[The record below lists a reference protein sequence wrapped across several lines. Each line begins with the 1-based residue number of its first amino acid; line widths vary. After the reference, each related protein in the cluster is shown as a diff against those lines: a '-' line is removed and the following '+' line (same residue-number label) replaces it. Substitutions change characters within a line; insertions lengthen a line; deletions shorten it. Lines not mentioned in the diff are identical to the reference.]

1 MAVEV
6 RPVSSGRE
14 RRAFVDLPFRLHA
27 GTPWVPPLKL
37 ERRQFLSKRFSPFAK
52 RMDWQ
57 LFLAH
62 RDGRV
67 VGRVS
72 AHVDHAYNRHHGAR
86 WGWFGFFECEDDP
99 EAATALLAAAEAW
112 LRERG
117 MERMVGPA
125 DFSMND
131 ESGIVVEG
139 HDERPMI
146 RQPWH
151 PRYYQRLCEDAGLA
165 KEVDLLMWR
174 LEIADREKML
184 PLMFELADAARDKHR
199 VTLRRMSRR
208 RLRRDLDI
216 FAEIY
221 NRAWRRNWGFVPYD
235 KHDLDAYGQEL
246 QLVFDKDWFMVAEID
261 GEPIA
266 IAITV
271 PDVNLVLERMN
282 GRLLPFGWWHWLRRK
297 KIVDRVRVGFLGVKP
312 EHQHTGVAALLYVEH
327 FDTSAAH
334 PRIKGGEMGWIL
346 ETNRAMNRGMEA
358 MNGRVVKK
366 YRVYGRE
373 LGPAGAGAG
382 VGAASGAVAGS

>member
-1 MAVEV
+1 MPVEV
-6 RPVSSGRE
+6 RPVTT
-14 RRAFVDLPFRLHA
+14 RRQRKDFIDLPFRLHA

-37 ERRQFLSKRFSPFAK
+37 ERLLFLSKRLSPFAK
-52 RMDWQ
+52 RIDWQ

-72 AHVDHAYNRHHGAR
+72 AHVDHAYNRHHDAR
-86 WGWFGFFECEDDP
+86 WGWFGFFECEDDQ
-99 EAATALLAAAEAW
+99 EVATALLAAAETW

-117 MERMVGPA
+117 MERMEGPA
-125 DFSMND
+125 DFTMND

-139 HDERPMI
+139 HELRPMI

-151 PRYYQRLCEDAGLA
+151 PPFYQRLCEGAGLD
-165 KEVDLLMWR
+165 KEVDLLMWE
-174 LEIADREKML
+174 LEISDREKML
-184 PLMFELADAARDKHR
+184 PIMFELAEGAREKHG

-221 NRAWRRNWGFVPYD
+221 NRAWQRNFGFVPYD
-235 KHDLDAYGQEL
+235 EHDLDAYAQEL
-246 QLVFDKDWFMVAEID
+246 QLVFDRDWFMVAEIG

-271 PDVNLVLERMN
+271 PDINLVLQRMN
-282 GRLLPFGWWHWLRRK
+282 GRVLPFGWWHYLRRHK
-297 KIVDRVRVGFLGVKP
+297 TVDRVRVGFLGVKP
-312 EHQHTGVAALLYVEH
+312 EHQHTGVAAQLYVEH
-327 FDTSAAH
+327 FDTSDRH

-346 ETNRAMNRGMEA
+346 ENNRGMNRGMEA

-366 YRVYGRE
+366 YRVYRRE
-373 LGPAGAGAG
+373 L
-382 VGAASGAVAGS
+382 AAAAPDAS

>member
-1 MAVEV
+1 
-6 RPVSSGRE
+6 
-14 RRAFVDLPFRLHA
+14 
-27 GTPWVPPLKL
+27 VPPLKL

-67 VGRVS
+67 VGRIS

-112 LRERG
+112 LRGRG

-151 PRYYQRLCEDAGLA
+151 PRYYQRLCEGAGLA

-246 QLVFDKDWFMVAEID
+246 QLVFDKDWFMVAEIE

-346 ETNRAMNRGMEA
+346 ETNKAMNRGMEA

-373 LGPAGAGAG
+373 LGPAGADAG
-382 VGAASGAVAGS
+382 VGADSGAVAGS